1 MSDLHFRRAIEADV
15 PAIVAM
21 LADDALGKS
30 REDLSEPLA
39 EGYRSAFAVID
50 SDPHQLLAVMEEGGR
65 IVGTLQISFLAGL
78 SRKGAMRGQIEAVRV
93 AGDRR
98 GARLGEKLIEWAIG
112 QCRERG
118 CAMVQLTTDKSR
130 TDAHRFY
137 DRLGFTASHIGYKLN
152 L

>member
-1 MSDLHFRRAIEADV
+1 MSDFHFRRATEADV

-21 LADDALGKS
+21 LADDALGKA

-39 EGYRSAFAVID
+39 EGYRTAFATID
-50 SDPHQLLAVMEEGGR
+50 SDPHQLLAVMEEDGR

-93 AGDRR
+93 AANRR

-112 QCRERG
+112 QCRECG
-118 CAMVQLTTDKSR
+118 CGMVQLTTDKSR